1 MEFRLD
7 RKAFHRGS
15 LADDEQNEG
24 YAEYAAMS
32 PEERLE
38 AVGFLHRQ
46 HARFFLGLPELPPM
60 RREVFKVVDLGSAD
74 E

>member
-1 MEFRLD
+1 MEFRLN
-7 RKAFHRGS
+7 RGFVHRGS
-15 LADDEQNEG
+15 FADEDQNEG

-46 HARFFLGLPELPPM
+46 HARFFLGLADLPPM
-60 RREVFKVVDLGSAD
+60 RRDVFRVVDLDSAD